1 MVGGGDG
8 LCVRFQ
14 SVVDYIPFFALV
26 IPVFSALRLAK
37 FNIDERQTTSF
48 IGMPVPAHALF
59 WASIGYTFQTSI
71 PQDSIGFVVGIV
83 VAAILLS
90 WLLVSEIPMFSLKVK
105 SLKWK
110 GNELRYILVGGAV
123 LFVVLFGV
131 LGIAG
136 TIILYIALSFFN
148 RGR

>member
-1 MVGGGDG
+1 MTISSLG
-8 LCVRFQ
+8 